1 MTQNFD
7 LSVFNLSNEIRNFV
21 VGITNI
27 SGCKIATITTKT
39 LVKVPKK
46 YGLSGEVT
54 KITHKQVQVGY
65 SYQNAVNNRLSKEG
79 KDANFISEPLP
90 WGEWLIPNKLITHKG
105 SIYFRLYDFKG
116 AENYKENYK
125 VYLIGGNKATEEE
138 INVIKTYENS
148 KSSSSRQGL
157 TAENEVRP
165 TAVNIDNVLTFKCG
179 DVNYIKNADESFAI
193 STAN

>member
-7 LSVFNLSNEIRNFV
+7 LSVFNLSNEIKNFV
-21 VGITNI
+21 VAITNI

-79 KDANFISEPLP
+79 KNTDFVSEPLP

-116 AENYKENYK
+116 AQNDKMYF
-125 VYLIGGNKATEEE
+125 VSGNKATEEE
-138 INVIKTYENS
+138 VNVIKAYENS
-148 KSSSSRQGL
+148 KSSSSKQGL

-179 DVNYIKNADESFAI
+179 AVDYIKNESFAT

>member
-7 LSVFNLSNEIRNFV
+7 LSVFNLSNEVKNFV
-21 VGITNI
+21 VAITKI

-39 LVKVPKK
+39 IVKVPKK

-65 SYQNAVNNRLSKEG
+65 SYQNAVNNRLEREG
-79 KDANFISEPLP
+79 KDADFVSEPLP

-116 AENYKENYK
+116 AQNDKMYF
-125 VYLIGGNKATEEE
+125 VSGNKATEEE
-138 INVIKTYENS
+138 VNTIKDYENS

-157 TAENEVRP
+157 TTENEVRP

-179 DVNYIKNADESFAI
+179 DVNYIKNADESFAT
-193 STAN
+193 SSAN